1 MGWKVLQE
9 RIKCK
14 PKKQPRHL
22 KRVAGL
28 PCLQCGEAATVH
40 HVTASIYGGRT
51 ITRTDE
57 LVVPLCPRHHQ
68 VIHGPKESVEA
79 LSHRGFWMTY
89 GIDLENEARA
99 LWTQSIAMGLV
110 K

>member
-1 MGWKVLQE
+1 MGWKVLHE

-22 KRVAGL
+22 ERVAGL
-28 PCLQCGEAATVH
+28 PCLKCGQASTVH
-40 HVTASIYGGRT
+40 HVSASIYGGR
-51 ITRTDE
+51 ISRSDE

-68 VIHGPKESVEA
+68 VIFGPKESVEA
-79 LSHRGFWMTY
+79 LSHRGFWLTY

-99 LWTQSIAMGLV
+99 LWTQSMAMGLAR
-110 K
+110 